1 MRILLGTDFNYGKET
16 FPLREAMRLA
26 RPGALRFA
34 VDAK

>member
-16 FPLREAMRLA
+16 FPLREATRLTC
-26 RPGALRFA
+26 PGALGFA